1 MWSNFSD
8 EDSRSSR
15 CVLCENE
22 TPWGGTGVSAAIL
35 YWIGICKI
43 IQTFSSVAVANLAYL
58 PFRKAW
64 LVPEEPQIEVSSRC
78 HQGIISNINWS
89 NWMFFGNVI
98 RPPASGLK
106 RLQLLK
112 RLPKEFQFVLF
123 PGDGWAMGN
132 ADFGDLFLI
141 QTWRP
146 EKLDNG
152 KSLVYTDVML
162 KFAWYLCIV
171 LEPERNWLVRLY
183 RGLYCYT
190 TLGL

>member
-1 MWSNFSD
+1 MQPAAFETVQIMWSNFSD

-141 QTWRP
+141 QT
-146 EKLDNG
+146 
-152 KSLVYTDVML
+152 
-162 KFAWYLCIV
+162 
-171 LEPERNWLVRLY
+171 
-183 RGLYCYT
+183 
-190 TLGL
+190 